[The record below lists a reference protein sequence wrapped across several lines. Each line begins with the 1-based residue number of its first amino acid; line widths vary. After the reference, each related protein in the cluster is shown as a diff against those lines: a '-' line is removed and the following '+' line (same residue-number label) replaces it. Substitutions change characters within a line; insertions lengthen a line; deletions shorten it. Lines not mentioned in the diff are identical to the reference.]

1 MTVLRSRS
9 AAEADAFEHADY
21 DLEFRRML
29 KPVGTV
35 SSVAVAASIAPLAGP
50 RSKVADLAYIILTTT
65 GWLVGNLLG
74 ILGCVV
80 AMFIVISHGH
90 IDIFFLHL
98 DNLASRYNAA
108 DVGRRAAFD
117 HQLVQV
123 FVVGLGLTLAVR
135 GPLFVT
141 RLRRT
146 LREGQGA

>member
-1 MTVLRSRS
+1 MLSLLSSHDRD
-9 AAEADAFEHADY
+9 AAIVSQRRHGVGAD
-21 DLEFRRML
+21 
-29 KPVGTV
+29 V
-35 SSVAVAASIAPLAGP
+35 
-50 RSKVADLAYIILTTT
+50 AYIVLTTA
-65 GWLVGNLLG
+65 GWLAGNLLG

-90 IDIFFLHL
+90 VDTFFLHL

-108 DVGRRAAFD
+108 DLGRRATFE

-123 FVVGLGLTLAVR
+123 FVVVLVLTLAVR
-135 GPLFVT
+135 GPVFVS